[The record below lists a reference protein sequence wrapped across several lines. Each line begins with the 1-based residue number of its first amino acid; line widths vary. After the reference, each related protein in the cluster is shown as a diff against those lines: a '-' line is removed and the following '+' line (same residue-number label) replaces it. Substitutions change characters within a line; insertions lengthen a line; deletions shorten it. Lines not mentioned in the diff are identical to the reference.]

1 MKPTNKRLFELVCK
15 SAKSTYIQAINDH
28 LGTQF
33 LSYIQD
39 ELKSNVRRLKA
50 LLDGQKDL
58 PSTDKLE
65 EILKV
70 SEKACSTEN
79 RQLLVGHLE
88 YIHETLEDIQNDW
101 IKK

>member
-15 SAKSTYIQAINDH
+15 SAKSTYIQ
-28 LGTQF
+28 
-33 LSYIQD
+33 D
-39 ELKSNVRRLKA
+39 ELKSNVRRLEA
-50 LLDGQKDL
+50 LLDGQEDL
-58 PSTDKLE
+58 PSTDELE

>member
-1 MKPTNKRLFELVCK
+1 MTPTNKRLFELVCK
-15 SAKSTYIQAINDH
+15 SAKSTYIQALNDH

-50 LLDGQKDL
+50 LLDDLEGL
-58 PSTDKLE
+58 PSAEKLE
-65 EILKV
+65 ELLKV
-70 SEKACSTEN
+70 SEKAYLTEN

-88 YIHETLEDIQNDW
+88 YIHETLEGIKADW
-101 IKK
+101 MKK